1 MDGTSHFGQFDLAM
15 GTWRVLSCFFVRIAR
30 LIAGMAIS
38 WDTYAG
44 NNAGAFVQ
52 GTCVAKL
59 PAVRQRPVQ
68 CEHGL
73 AGNDRPW
80 RVGTDTAWKQ

>member
-1 MDGTSHFGQFDLAM
+1 
-15 GTWRVLSCFFVRIAR
+15 
-30 LIAGMAIS
+30 MAHS

-44 NNAGAFVQ
+44 NNAGAIVQ

-68 CEHGL
+68 FEHGL
-73 AGNDRPW
+73 AGNDWPSQ
-80 RVGTDTAWKQ
+80 VGTDTAWEQ